1 MDKIKKLREQ
11 LEALRSELI
20 TLGELDDELT
30 DVQEARYT
38 EALDEF
44 EAKRTELSAEETRQ
58 ARLEEVRKYAIANPA
73 AVESGDGATSVDSLT
88 FQRQTKGEDIY
99 DLTTI
104 RQEIRGGRTVAGE
117 MRDRAMRALEQAPRS
132 MSATHKETV
141 ERHIERERSAGR
153 HDIAEHILKTGSE
166 QYRDDWR
173 AYVSTGEI
181 RATLSVSGVGALIPY
196 AYDPTIILTNNGAT
210 NPIRGISDVR
220 TITTDDFTFVTS
232 AGVSAEWIAEST
244 EVADATPTLG
254 TVLVTAYK
262 ADAHVQLSMEAAMDS
277 DFSSELTM
285 LFSDARD
292 RLEATAFATGTGSGQ
307 PHGIVTELG
316 LVTASRVAGSSG
328 AAGAADLVVA
338 DIFGLVSALP
348 PKHRPSSSW
357 VAEMTTW
364 NAVRRLGSNA
374 NAANFWT
381 DLNADVPSMLL
392 GRPVYESSA
401 MDSTIVSGS
410 NDDVIILGDFRDGYG
425 IVDRVGMFVLYNPL
439 VLGSN
444 RRPNGEVAWTAFWRV
459 GARAKNANAFRMLRL

>member
-1 MDKIKKLREQ
+1 MDKIQKLRERV
-11 LEALRSELI
+11 EALRSEIL
-20 TLGELDDELT
+20 TLADTAELT
-30 DVQEARYT
+30 DAQNARWDEAN
-38 EALDEF
+38 AEF
-44 EAKRTELSAEETRQ
+44 DAARNELTAEETRQ
-58 ARLEEVRKYAIANPA
+58 ARINEVREFAAKTPV
-73 AVESGDGATSVDSLT
+73 AVESGDGATGTDSLT
-88 FQRQTKGEDIY
+88 FIRKGGGEDIY
-99 DLTTI
+99 DLSTV
-104 RQEIRGGRTVAGE
+104 RQEIRAGHNVTSE
-117 MRDRAMRALEQAPRS
+117 LRDRALRAIEQGPRS
-132 MSATHKETV
+132 MSDEARATV
-141 ERHIERERSAGR
+141 ERHVERERAAGK
-153 HDIAEHILKTGSE
+153 HDIAEHILRTGSE
-166 QYRDDWR
+166 DYRDAFR
-173 AYVSTGEI
+173 QYVTTGEV
-181 RATLSVSGVGALIPY
+181 RTTLSVSGVGALIPY
-196 AYDPTIILTNNGAT
+196 SYDPTIILTNNGAT

-220 TITTDDFTFVTS
+220 TIATDDFTFVTS
-232 AGVSAEWIAEST
+232 AGVTAEWIAEST

-254 TVLVTAYK
+254 TVLVTPQK

-277 DFSSELTM
+277 DFSSELSM

-307 PHGIVTELG
+307 PYGIVTELQ

-328 AAGAADLVVA
+328 AAGAADLVIA

-348 PKHRPSSSW
+348 PRHRPNASW

-381 DLNADVPSMLL
+381 DLGAALPSILL

-410 NDDVIILGDFRDGYG
+410 NDDVIIFGEFSNYG
-425 IVDRVGMFVLYNPL
+425 IVDRVGMSVLYNPL

-459 GARAKNANAFRMLRL
+459 GARCKNANAFRMLRV